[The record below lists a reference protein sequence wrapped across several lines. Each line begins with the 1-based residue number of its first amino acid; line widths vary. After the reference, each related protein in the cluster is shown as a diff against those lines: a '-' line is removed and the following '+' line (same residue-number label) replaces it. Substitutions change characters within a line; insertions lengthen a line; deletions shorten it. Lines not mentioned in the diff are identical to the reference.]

1 MTAERME
8 TTAKRISPSIRF
20 IDQYLA
26 TRQGSLTGLLL
37 GQLDA
42 FNRITTTFGHDQ
54 SSDFCA
60 RYIEKL
66 RESFPPGTPVIRLAG
81 RRFAVVFS
89 PDSMAGI
96 IDVAAEITEDN
107 QPEFEV
113 GDDHF
118 LVDVTLGVAVH
129 PTHAD
134 DAPSLFRRAELALQG
149 AMKRELAY
157 DIYRPDQTR
166 QQATLWKLESDL
178 DRAIQERQL
187 EVYYQPKVD
196 ILSGIVD
203 GVEALVRWR
212 TESGSFIPPEDF
224 VPLAESS
231 GNICG
236 LTWLVFDTVRDA
248 VQNWSCFEEP
258 FSMSINVSPPVLEH
272 AEFHSRLLEL
282 QESVSDHNVTIT
294 LELTED
300 SLLQGEK
307 ELGALAELRELG
319 VGLAI
324 DDFGKGY
331 SSLTYLKELPATEI
345 KIDKQFIGTISHDE
359 TDRQIVK
366 SVIDLAHALGMKVVA
381 EGVDNEENLSVV
393 SELGCEMAQGFYIAR
408 PMRCEVVQD
417 WMTSYTSGSARTRL
431 AVNGELAIIES

>member
-1 MTAERME
+1 ME
-8 TTAKRISPSIRF
+8 KSGKRISPSIRF
-20 IDQYLA
+20 IGQYLA
-26 TRQGSLTGLLL
+26 ARKGGLTGLLL

-42 FNRITTTFGHDQ
+42 FNRIATTFGHDQ
-54 SSDFCA
+54 SSDFCTQ
-60 RYIEKL
+60 YMDKL
-66 RESFPPGTPVIRLAG
+66 RQSFPPGTPVIRLAG

-134 DAPSLFRRAELALQG
+134 DAVSLFRRAELALQG

-178 DRAIQERQL
+178 DKAIQERRL
-187 EVYYQPKVD
+187 EVYFQPKVD
-196 ILSGIVD
+196 IHSGRVD

-212 TESGSFIPPEDF
+212 TDSGSFIPPEDF
-224 VPLAESS
+224 VPLAETS
-231 GNICG
+231 GKICA
-236 LTWLVFDTVRDA
+236 LTWLVFDTVRET
-248 VQNWSCFEEP
+248 VQSWARFDEP
-258 FSMSINVSPPVLEH
+258 FSIAINVAPPVLEH
-272 AEFHSRLLEL
+272 DEFHSRLLEL
-282 QESVSDHNVTIT
+282 QESMAAHNATVT

-300 SLLQGEK
+300 SLLQGER
-307 ELGALAELRELG
+307 ELCALSDLRQLG
-319 VGLAI
+319 VGFAI

-366 SVIDLAHALGMKVVA
+366 SVIDLAHALDMKVVA
-381 EGVDNEENLSVV
+381 EGVDSEDNLAVV

-408 PMRCEVVQD
+408 PMRGEAVQD
-417 WMTSYTSGSARTRL
+417 WMASYTASSTRTR
-431 AVNGELAIIES
+431 VVIGGDVAIAES

>member
-1 MTAERME
+1 ME
-8 TTAKRISPSIRF
+8 VSGKRISPSIRF

-26 TRQGSLTGLLL
+26 NRPGSLTGLLL

-54 SSDFCA
+54 SNDFCA
-60 RYIEKL
+60 QYAEKL
-66 RESFPPGTPVIRLAG
+66 RQSFRPGTPVIRLSG
-81 RRFAVVFS
+81 RRFAVIFS

-96 IDVAAEITEDN
+96 IDVAAEITEDK

-134 DAPSLFRRAELALQG
+134 DAPSLFRRAELALQS

-157 DIYRPDQTR
+157 DIYRPDATR

-178 DRAIQERQL
+178 DKAIQERRL
-187 EVYYQPKVD
+187 EVYYQPKVEVT
-196 ILSGIVD
+196 GGKVN

-224 VPLAESS
+224 VPMAEGS
-231 GNICG
+231 GRICA
-236 LTWLVFDTVRDA
+236 LTWLVFDSVRA
-248 VQNWSCFEEP
+248 IVENWTYFEEP
-258 FSMSINVSPPVLEH
+258 FSVAINVTPAVLEH
-272 AEFHSRLLEL
+272 EEFHSRLLEL
-282 QESVSDHNVTIT
+282 QESIAEQNVTVT

-307 ELGALAELRELG
+307 ELAALGELRDLG
-319 VGLAI
+319 VGFAI

-366 SVIDLAHALGMKVVA
+366 SVIDLAHALDMKVVA
-381 EGVDNEENLSVV
+381 EGVDNEENLAVV
-393 SELGCEMAQGFYIAR
+393 AELGCEMVQGFFIAR
-408 PMRCEVVQD
+408 PMRGEAVRD
-417 WMTSYTSGSARTRL
+417 WIANYSSGSSRTKL
-431 AVNGELAIIES
+431 VYNSDLMLVEN

>member
-1 MTAERME
+1 MEKSER
-8 TTAKRISPSIRF
+8 RISPSIRF

-26 TRQGSLTGLLL
+26 NRPGSLTGLLL

-54 SSDFCA
+54 ANDFCTQYA
-60 RYIEKL
+60 EKL
-66 RESFPPGTPVIRLAG
+66 RQSFPPGTPVIRLSG
-81 RRFAVVFS
+81 RRFAVIFS

-96 IDVAAEITEDN
+96 IDVAAEITEDK
-107 QPEFEV
+107 QPTFEV

-149 AMKRELAY
+149 AMQRELAY
-157 DIYRPDQTR
+157 DIYRPDATR

-178 DRAIQERQL
+178 DKAIQERRL

-196 ILSGIVD
+196 IHAGRVD

-224 VPLAESS
+224 VPLAEGS
-231 GNICG
+231 GRICA
-236 LTWLVFDTVRDA
+236 LTWLVFDTVREA
-248 VQNWSCFEEP
+248 VASWARFDEP
-258 FSMSINVSPPVLEH
+258 ISVAINIAPPVLEH
-272 AEFHSRLLEL
+272 EQFQSRLLEL
-282 QESVSDHNVTIT
+282 QESVVDQNVAIT

-300 SLLQGEK
+300 SLLQGER
-307 ELGALAELRELG
+307 ELKALADLRELG
-319 VGLAI
+319 VGFAI

-331 SSLTYLKELPATEI
+331 SSLTYLKKLPATEI

-366 SVIDLAHALGMKVVA
+366 SVIDLAHALDMKVVA
-381 EGVDNEENLSVV
+381 EGVDSEENLAVV

-408 PMRCEVVQD
+408 PMRAEAVQD
-417 WMTSYTSGSARTRL
+417 WMASYSSGRSPTSLTFDSDF
-431 AVNGELAIIES
+431 AVVES

>member
-1 MTAERME
+1 ME
-8 TTAKRISPSIRF
+8 KSGKRISPSIRF
-20 IDQYLA
+20 VDQFLA
-26 TRQGSLTGLLL
+26 KRSPGGLTGLLL

-42 FNRITTTFGHDQ
+42 FNRITTTFGHDE
-54 SSDFCA
+54 SNDFCA
-60 RYIEKL
+60 RYAEQL
-66 RESFPPGTPVIRLAG
+66 RQSFPHSTPVIRLSG

-107 QPEFEV
+107 QPGIQIGE
-113 GDDHF
+113 DNF

-134 DAPSLFRRAELALQG
+134 DAPSLFRRAELALTG
-149 AMKRELAY
+149 AMSRELAY
-157 DIYRPDQTR
+157 DIYRPDATR

-196 ILSGIVD
+196 VLAGTID

-212 TESGSFIPPEDF
+212 TDSGSFIPPEDF
-224 VPLAESS
+224 VPLAERS
-231 GNICG
+231 GNICA
-236 LTWLVFDTVRDA
+236 LTWLVFDMVQEA
-248 VQNWSCFEEP
+248 VNSWEYFEEP
-258 FSMSINVSPPVLEH
+258 FSVAINIAPPVLEH
-272 AEFHSRLLEL
+272 PEFLSRLDQL
-282 QESVSDHNVTIT
+282 QEVVARQNVSLT

-300 SLLQGEK
+300 SLLQG
-307 ELGALAELRELG
+307 GRELRILAKLRDLG

-331 SSLTYLKELPATEI
+331 SSLTYLKQLPATEL

-366 SVIDLAHALGMKVVA
+366 SVIDLAHALGMNVVA
-381 EGVDNEENLSVV
+381 EGVDSAESLAVIC
-393 SELGCEMAQGFYIAR
+393 ELGCEMAQGFYIAR
-408 PMRCEVVQD
+408 PMRRELVRD
-417 WMTSYTSGSARTRL
+417 WVESYSSGNSLNGVLSFKDL
-431 AVNGELAIIES
+431 AVAET